1 MKYDIYIQDSAVDD
15 IRELEGELSEGHL
28 NAGIRKD
35 DRRSQHRGCHQN
47 GARAGS
53 WSQFRGTGLRY
64 CYRRGVR
71 DRATPSISSMGILDF
86 LAGLSARTPEP
97 QMKYLLDR
105 QTNDDQ
111 DRELMLRTLGQACA
125 KTGWRVQGLGT
136 DEQSLPLVNGDASTQ
151 FGRRDEMGTKYLY
164 PSIQSS
170 P

>member
-1 MKYDIYIQDSAVDD
+1 
-15 IRELEGELSEGHL
+15 
-28 NAGIRKD
+28 
-35 DRRSQHRGCHQN
+35 
-47 GARAGS
+47 
-53 WSQFRGTGLRY
+53 
-64 CYRRGVR
+64 
-71 DRATPSISSMGILDF
+71 
-86 LAGLSARTPEP
+86 
-97 QMKYLLDR
+97 MKYLLDR

-151 FGRRDEMGTKYLY
+151 FGRRDEMGTKYPY